1 MNKGIAGKVKIS
13 TYNDIVGGED
23 VSVIEVPLEELHQFN
38 DHPFRVLDDEKM
50 QDIVDSIKKHG
61 VLMPGIV
68 RPGKNGGYEIIA
80 GHRRRR
86 ACELAGLETM
96 PVLVKDYTDDEAVIA
111 MVDSNLQRE
120 EILPSEKAFAYR
132 MKFEAL
138 SHQGKRDDDASS
150 TQVGWKAETASMIG
164 EAQGDSKNQVRRYI
178 RLTELQKELLDLVDG
193 KKLKFNP
200 AVEISY
206 LPKGEQ
212 KLLMKVMEEDAVMPS
227 LTQAGQLKKL
237 SQDKAFTKE
246 SVHAILTVS
255 VIREKQFTI
264 KREVVERYFEP
275 ETTDEEMENVICTL
289 LEEWKRKKR

>member
-1 MNKGIAGKVKIS
+1 MNKSIAGMIKIS
-13 TYNDIVGGED
+13 SYNDIVGGED
-23 VSVIEVPLEELHQFN
+23 VSVIEVPLEELHQFK
-38 DHPFRVLDDEKM
+38 DHPFKVLDDDKM

-138 SHQGKRDDDASS
+138 SH
-150 TQVGWKAETASMIG
+150 
-164 EAQGDSKNQVRRYI
+164 
-178 RLTELQKELLDLVDG
+178 
-193 KKLKFNP
+193 
-200 AVEISY
+200 
-206 LPKGEQ
+206 
-212 KLLMKVMEEDAVMPS
+212 
-227 LTQAGQLKKL
+227 
-237 SQDKAFTKE
+237 
-246 SVHAILTVS
+246 
-255 VIREKQFTI
+255 
-264 KREVVERYFEP
+264 
-275 ETTDEEMENVICTL
+275 
-289 LEEWKRKKR
+289 